1 MRLRGDERAD
11 LVIHLTAAACP
22 PPIPAPMARYRRWPP
37 SRVQLNDLAAG
48 PPRPYAHVAGGPGLP
63 DAVVQRLTRAGRIR
77 IAVHDR
83 DDTVL
88 DLGRSHGLVS
98 DRLYRTLIA
107 ETADV
112 FRKRGDAHL
121 G

>member
-11 LVIHLTAAACP
+11 LVIHLTAATCP

-63 DAVVQRLTRAGRIR
+63 DAVVQWLTCAARIR

-83 DDTVL
+83 DGTVL

-98 DRLYRTLIA
+98 DRLHRALIA

-112 FRKRGDAHL
+112 FRKRDAHL